1 METDQAPGGRLGCC
15 TAENNKSNLGSFFF
29 AIKKFE
35 AVKNVLG
42 LTFVS
47 SRTGG
52 WSSGGSLLG
61 RAAEGQEQEEMGM
74 QGLSLP
80 MAGGVA
86 FWYLLLLEFKEE
98 TEATPT
104 NLSLP
109 GLWTKTLWF
118 H

>member
-1 METDQAPGGRLGCC
+1 MDQAPGGRLGCC
-15 TAENNKSNLGSFFF
+15 TAENNKSYRWSFFF

-35 AVKNVLG
+35 AVKNVLA
-42 LTFVS
+42 LTFIS

-52 WSSGGSLLG
+52 WSSGGPLLG
-61 RAAEGQEQEEMGM
+61 RAAEGQEQEELGM
-74 QGLSLP
+74 QGLNLQ

-98 TEATPT
+98 MEATAT

-109 GLWTKTLWF
+109 GSWTETPWF